1 MLVDCPN
8 CEARFSV
15 ADRLLEPAGR
25 KLRCAACG
33 AVWHQDLVKEAPP
46 PPRPAAP
53 KPTAPKP
60 AQKKPAAPRAA
71 PPPRPKPAA
80 PVAAPLP
87 LEAEPDPEIAE
98 DAAEEAAEK
107 AAMAMLGGNFS
118 DEPDAQDMFA
128 EAEPEAPSPGTFPD
142 DDPLQSLDF
151 GSPEPRE
158 DTGPNLDDRALDLDD
173 ILSGDAPEPIPEV
186 FSGPPPRRSGGKKG
200 RAKVWL
206 FGFLGIV
213 GIALGGAWYMR
224 TEIANRWP
232 VVATVLETLHIPL
245 QPVGAGLKVTGLQPE
260 RMAQDGDEVLVV
272 KGMITNTTGKI
283 LDVPTLRLSLYDAKG
298 VLLQESLGSASKDSL
313 ASGEN
318 VGFRLLL
325 KQPSQ
330 SAQRFEVGFF
340 SAKGGEPKK

>member
-1 MLVDCPN
+1 
-8 CEARFSV
+8 
-15 ADRLLEPAGR
+15 
-25 KLRCAACG
+25 
-33 AVWHQDLVKEAPP
+33 
-46 PPRPAAP
+46 
-53 KPTAPKP
+53 
-60 AQKKPAAPRAA
+60 
-71 PPPRPKPAA
+71 
-80 PVAAPLP
+80 
-87 LEAEPDPEIAE
+87 
-98 DAAEEAAEK
+98 
-107 AAMAMLGGNFS
+107 
-118 DEPDAQDMFA
+118 
-128 EAEPEAPSPGTFPD
+128 
-142 DDPLQSLDF
+142 
-151 GSPEPRE
+151 
-158 DTGPNLDDRALDLDD
+158 
-173 ILSGDAPEPIPEV
+173 
-186 FSGPPPRRSGGKKG
+186 
-200 RAKVWL
+200 
-206 FGFLGIV
+206 
-213 GIALGGAWYMR
+213 MR

-298 VLLQESLGSASKDSL
+298 VLLQESLGTASKDSL